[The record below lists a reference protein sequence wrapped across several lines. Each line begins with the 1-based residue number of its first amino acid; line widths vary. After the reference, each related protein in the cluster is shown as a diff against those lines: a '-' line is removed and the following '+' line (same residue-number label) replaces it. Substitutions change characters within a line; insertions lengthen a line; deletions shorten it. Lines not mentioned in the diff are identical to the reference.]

1 MARRGSQWLG
11 GIVPGKGLMG
21 RRNEIQERSYA
32 FAVRV
37 VKLSRELG
45 KGSTNRVLTSQL
57 LRSGTSIGANVEE
70 AIGGQSRKDFL
81 SKLRI
86 ARKESRES
94 HYWLRLLGD
103 AEVGPRARLEE
114 ITSECEQITKILT
127 AIILTTESKGN
138 S

>member
-1 MARRGSQWLG
+1 
-11 GIVPGKGLMG
+11 MG

-103 AEVGPRARLEE
+103 AEVVPRARLEE